1 MYKNELVLNP
11 VGGGPPRNPKKEVVG
26 RDIFVEQMIERLE
39 YTSIQMFAP
48 RRLGKS
54 WVLKLLEVKAP
65 SSVMAVYM
73 DLEGSHS
80 TYEFVE
86 NVATAFNFAG
96 KRLGAAVGKILE
108 DFSIG
113 HLKAVGHK
121 FPWKEH
127 LDGIFQKLD
136 SQKKPVWLLMDEFP
150 LFLMNLA
157 NNEEAKTATK
167 ILDYFRYVRQ
177 NYKNIRFVLTGSIG
191 LHWVVKDLEATG
203 WRNPQNDDTKMT
215 LEPLELREA
224 TRRRRHY
231 LEGLEK
237 AWPPPKHLPLLWKGT
252 RSIYKRLF
260 KTGARENVVKRWLI
274 FVLGLHARRTTRL
287 SLPIWINVWEA
298 ILAEAGLLPKVFW
311 ICWLRRRTFPLTR
324 SVTYYLVSAKRLM
337 KF

>member
-127 LDGIFQKLD
+127 LDGIFQKLP
-136 SQKKPVWLLMDEFP
+136 SNLP
-150 LFLMNLA
+150 LYQ
-157 NNEEAKTATK
+157 TG
-167 ILDYFRYVRQ
+167 IRQ
-177 NYKNIRFVLTGSIG
+177 LNFVQ
-191 LHWVVKDLEATG
+191 KDL
-203 WRNPQNDDTKMT
+203 
-215 LEPLELREA
+215 
-224 TRRRRHY
+224 
-231 LEGLEK
+231 
-237 AWPPPKHLPLLWKGT
+237 LPEIRIPNWKLQMLAY
-252 RSIYKRLF
+252 SIHQLY
-260 KTGARENVVKRWLI
+260 
-274 FVLGLHARRTTRL
+274 
-287 SLPIWINVWEA
+287 S
-298 ILAEAGLLPKVFW
+298 
-311 ICWLRRRTFPLTR
+311 
-324 SVTYYLVSAKRLM
+324 
-337 KF
+337 